1 MNRIPRPTH
10 VTCAVFSLLAY
21 AACATAVAGEPRTP
35 MPTEPTLFY
44 ACMSSGGRFEYDSAA
59 FAWKNP
65 GPVYEDHYKLNLKMT
80 TAFDEHLTR
89 KYGFHG
95 LVQCGQYKTL
105 AEAKQWLQWRE
116 SRSREPGMQ
125 YQYFA
130 TDWTYVAG
138 SSEAAPAATAT
149 THDATAQ
156 AAQPAAAAASVP
168 TAFFVCIA
176 VVPGAAYESA
186 VFEARN
192 DAGSARRAHFSFAA
206 YLSQKHNIGAMP
218 ACRSWP
224 TRAEAQAYLQEYP
237 AGVSGGVTQRVATGW
252 VYDST
257 PPQSAQPAA
266 SSAPVGSA
274 ASAAQPAAPQPAAPQ
289 PAAPQAVTAAA
300 AIQPAAPA
308 PAPAKKTMFVV
319 CRAIEDPRARYFNP
333 PVDGGDGGYETWQPS
348 YQSFL
353 QKKYHYDRSVGCN
366 KSPTLAEAQAYFNT
380 IVDQASLY
388 KEINGIPS
396 PVIVTNWQF
405 K

>member
-1 MNRIPRPTH
+1 MKRIARPTH
-10 VTCAVFSLLAY
+10 LTCAVFSLLAY

-105 AEAKQWLQWRE
+105 AEAQKWLQWRE

-130 TDWTYVAG
+130 TDWTYDAG
-138 SSEAAPAATAT
+138 PSQPAPAATST

-156 AAQPAAAAASVP
+156 AAQPAASAASVP
-168 TAFFVCIA
+168 TASFVCVA
-176 VVPGAAYESA
+176 VSKGVAYESA
-186 VFEARN
+186 VFETRN
-192 DAGSARRAHFSFAA
+192 DAGSARRVHFSFAS

-218 ACRSWP
+218 TCRSWP
-224 TRAEAQAYLQEYP
+224 TRAEAQAYLQDYS
-237 AGVSGGVTQRVATGW
+237 AKVSGGVAQHVATGW
-252 VYDST
+252 VYEAT
-257 PPQSAQPAA
+257 PNQSAQPVTNSSPVA
-266 SSAPVGSA
+266 SSAPVS
-274 ASAAQPAAPQPAAPQ
+274 QPAAPKPAAPK

-300 AIQPAAPA
+300 ASQ

-353 QKKYHYDRSVGCN
+353 KTKYRYDRSVGCN
-366 KSPTLAEAQAYFNT
+366 KSPTLAEAQEYFKT
-380 IVDQASLY
+380 IVDQANLY

>member
-1 MNRIPRPTH
+1 MKRITRPKHITR
-10 VTCAVFSLLAY
+10 AVLSLLCFACG
-21 AACATAVAGEPRTP
+21 AAIAGEPHVP

-59 FAWKNP
+59 FARKNP
-65 GPVYEDHYKLNLKMT
+65 GPVYKDHYDLSVKMSA
-80 TAFDEHLTR
+80 AFDAYLTQ

-105 AEAKQWLQWRE
+105 AEAQKWLQWRE
-116 SRSREPGMQ
+116 SESRAPGKN

-130 TDWTYVAG
+130 TDWTFDAALT
-138 SSEAAPAATAT
+138 EPAPAATTT

-156 AAQPAAAAASVP
+156 AAQPAASAASVP
-168 TAFFVCIA
+168 TAFFVCVA
-176 VVPGAAYESA
+176 VVPGVAYESA

-192 DAGSARRAHFSFAA
+192 DAGSARRMHFAFATH
-206 YLSQKHNIGAMP
+206 LSQKHNIGAMP
-218 ACRSWP
+218 ACRSRP
-224 TRAEAQAYLQEYP
+224 TRAEAQAYLQEYS
-237 AGVSGGVTQRVATGW
+237 AGVSGEVTQHVATGW
-252 VYDST
+252 VYDPT
-257 PPQSAQPAA
+257 PNQSAQPVTH
-266 SSAPVGSA
+266 SSPVVSA
-274 ASAAQPAAPQPAAPQ
+274 APASQPAAPKPAAPK
-289 PAAPQAVTAAA
+289 PAAPQAVAAAA
-300 AIQPAAPA
+300 AIQPAPPA

-353 QKKYHYDRSVGCN
+353 QNKYHYDRSVGCN
-366 KSPTLAEAQAYFNT
+366 KSPTLAEAQKYFNT
-380 IVDQASLY
+380 IVDQANLY

-396 PVIVTNWQF
+396 PVIVTNWKF